1 MLKFSNHNADQPF
14 VRTVARSLMLLTAI
28 AFMFALA
35 SHAMAQNI
43 YIWEDEDGIQHF
55 SDRKPADDVELTI
68 QHAIA
73 EPESPVRMDN
83 IGRQGQ
89 PVWRFSNRL
98 HGPVTI
104 DVVAAESLNM
114 ISEPALPAR
123 IELRARAVELVT
135 LAPDDWQRSWQYR
148 LETSVTP
155 GALNPVY
162 ESEYDY
168 LVPLASDQPIR
179 IAQGFNG
186 AFSHQALHS
195 RFSLDFALPI
205 GTAIH
210 AARAGTVMDL
220 ARYFHQSGEDLERY
234 GPRANFIRILHDDGS
249 MAVYAHLD
257 YNGILVREGQRV
269 ESGQK
274 IGLSG
279 NTGYSTGPH
288 LHFSVQIN
296 QDMNLVSIPFRMQ
309 DHNRRHLP
317 ETAAA
322 R

>member
-1 MLKFSNHNADQPF
+1 MSFRTAHSRFWF
-14 VRTVARSLMLLTAI
+14 VALLLL
-28 AFMFALA
+28 ALVFWTNV
-35 SHAMAQNI
+35 HAQNI

-83 IGRQGQ
+83 IGRQEQ

-104 DVVAAESLNM
+104 EVVATESQNM
-114 ISEPALPAR
+114 ISEPELPAR

-148 LETSVTP
+148 LETAVTP
-155 GALNPVY
+155 GTLNPAY
-162 ESEYDY
+162 ASDY
-168 LVPLASDQPIR
+168 AYQVPLASDEPIR

-186 AFSHQALHS
+186 RFSHQAPHS
-195 RFSLDFALPI
+195 RFSIDFALPI

-220 ARYFHQSGEDLERY
+220 ARYFHQSGENLERY

-257 YNGILVREGQRV
+257 YNGILVREGQHIER
-269 ESGQK
+269 GQK

-296 QDMNLVSIPFRMQ
+296 QDMNLLSVPFQMQ
-309 DHNRRHLP
+309 DHNGRHLP
-317 ETAAA
+317 ETAAP